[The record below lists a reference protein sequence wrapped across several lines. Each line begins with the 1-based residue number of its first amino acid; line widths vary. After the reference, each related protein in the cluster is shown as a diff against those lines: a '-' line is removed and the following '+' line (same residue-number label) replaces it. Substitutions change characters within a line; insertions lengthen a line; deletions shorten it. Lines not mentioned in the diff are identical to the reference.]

1 MGSEGQ
7 FKCMYV
13 ALLSTT
19 LVTNDYTCS
28 MPTGVDL
35 KLLMEQWRVY

>member
-7 FKCMYV
+7 FKCMSV
-13 ALLSTT
+13 ALSTT
-19 LVTNDYTCS
+19 LVTDDYTCS
-28 MPTGVDL
+28 MPTGVDP